1 VKITDTARIEW
12 LTKRLDYL
20 EHSDVNGLS
29 AHKQPPNRGF
39 WPITDDAEED
49 GYYITLVEY
58 IDMMI
63 MEEVSGDPAGQP
75 TF

>member
-1 VKITDTARIEW
+1 VKITDTDRIAW
-12 LTKRLDYL
+12 LAKRLDYM
-20 EHSDVNGLS
+20 EHKDAKGVP
-29 AHKQPPNRGF
+29 AIKQPPNRGY
-39 WPITDDAEED
+39 WPITDDEEED

-63 MEEVSGDPAGQP
+63 MEEASGDPAGQP